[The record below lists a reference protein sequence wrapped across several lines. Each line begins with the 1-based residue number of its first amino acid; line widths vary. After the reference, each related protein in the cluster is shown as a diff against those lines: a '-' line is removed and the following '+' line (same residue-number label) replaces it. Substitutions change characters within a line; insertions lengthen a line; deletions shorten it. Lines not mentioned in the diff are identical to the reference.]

1 MREQVLQNFNSV
13 IETPYVSVTFG
24 GYTFGLKNTINP
36 VTLTRDI
43 DYITNLTIKKQA
55 SGQVNMYTLT
65 LVYVIKPGDDPN
77 KIDKILGIDQTR
89 KIVFSYGDLSQP
101 TLTYRNE
108 EAIITNVKPSI
119 DVLNAK
125 ITYTITATSTVT
137 LNYAIKRN
145 YDSVVAQPSSQIF
158 DLLYT
163 DTSNG
168 LLELFPGMADRA
180 SVEAKRLI
188 ARTDKVVQIEAQQ
201 NVSPLE
207 RLKSL
212 VSQMQSSNNSFYGL
226 VIHDYSDEAKTLDGQ
241 WFEVIDSSLRPEKYS
256 LDVDIG
262 YPSNTKVF
270 DFQVNN
276 DTSFALITKYSS
288 NLESSRIINVND
300 TGNFEYSS
308 DPSFVVRNGQPNEIL
323 KSWWKT
329 MTSYPVSASLR
340 IRGLIVPAILAE
352 TIRVNVIFFGRKY
365 NYSGKYMV
373 TGQTDVISTAGYRT
387 TLDLLRIEG
396 DEE

>member
-43 DYITNLTIKKQA
+43 DYVTNLTIKKQA

-125 ITYTITATSTVT
+125 ITYTITATSIVT

-226 VIHDYSDEAKTLDGQ
+226 VIHDCSDEAKTLDGQ

-276 DTSFALITKYSS
+276 DTSFALITEYSS

-352 TIRVNVIFFGRKY
+352 TIRVNVVFFGRKY

>member
-1 MREQVLQNFNSV
+1 MKEQILQNFNSI
-13 IETPYVSVTFG
+13 IETPYVSVVFG
-24 GYTFGLKNTINP
+24 GHRFGLKNTINP

-55 SGQVNMYTLT
+55 SGQVNLYTLT

-77 KIDKILGIDQTR
+77 KIDKILGTDQTR
-89 KIVFSYGDLSQP
+89 KIIFSYGDLSQP
-101 TLTYRNE
+101 SLTYKEE

-119 DVLNAK
+119 DVVNAK
-125 ITYTITATSTVT
+125 IVYTITATSTVS

-145 YDSVVAQPSSQIF
+145 YDSVVAQPSAQIF

-207 RLKSL
+207 RLKAL
-212 VSQMQSSNNSFYGL
+212 VAQMQSSSNSFYGL
-226 VIHDYSDEAKTLDGQ
+226 VIHDYSDEIKTLNGQ

-276 DTSFALITKYSS
+276 DTSFALITKYSG

-300 TGNFEYSS
+300 LGNFEFTR
-308 DPSFVVRNGQPNEIL
+308 DPSFVVRNGQTNEVL

-340 IRGLIVPAILAE
+340 IRGLIVPAVLAE

-373 TGQTDVISTAGYRT
+373 TGQTDVISTSGYRT

>member
-1 MREQVLQNFNSV
+1 MKEQVLQNFNSI
-13 IETPYVSVTFG
+13 IETPYISVVFG
-24 GYTFGLKNTINP
+24 GHRFGLKNTINP

-55 SGQVNMYTLT
+55 SGQVNLYTLT

-77 KIDKILGIDQTR
+77 KIDKILGTDQTR
-89 KIVFSYGDLSQP
+89 KIIFSYGDLSQP
-101 TLTYRNE
+101 SLTYKEE

-119 DVLNAK
+119 DVVNAR
-125 ITYTITATSTVT
+125 IVYTITAASTVS

-145 YDSVVAQPSSQIF
+145 YDSVVAQPSAQIF

-207 RLKSL
+207 RLKAL
-212 VSQMQSSNNSFYGL
+212 VAQMQSSSNSFYGL
-226 VIHDYSDEAKTLDGQ
+226 VIHDYSDEIKTLNGQ

-276 DTSFALITKYSS
+276 DTSFALITKYSG

-300 TGNFEYSS
+300 LGNFEVTS
-308 DPSFVVRNGQPNEIL
+308 DPSFVVRNGQTNEVL

-329 MTSYPVSASLR
+329 MTSYPISASLR
-340 IRGLIVPAILAE
+340 IRGLIVPAVLAE

-373 TGQTDVISTAGYRT
+373 TGQTDAISTSGYRT